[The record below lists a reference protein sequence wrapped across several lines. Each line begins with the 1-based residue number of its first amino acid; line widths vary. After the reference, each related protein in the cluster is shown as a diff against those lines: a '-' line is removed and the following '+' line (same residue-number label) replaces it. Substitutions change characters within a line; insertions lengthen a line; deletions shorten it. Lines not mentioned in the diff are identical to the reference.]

1 MLQLETIKKYYGN
14 LLAIEISSMS
24 IEKGLWWLQGKNGS
38 GKTTLLKM
46 ITGLLPFSG
55 DITLEQKFSLKKQ
68 RQQYVK
74 TVNFAEAEPLY
85 PHFLTAKDLVN
96 LYCYTKGGDI
106 NKSNDLLKQLHVYD
120 AYTQPL
126 RSYSSGMIK
135 KVSLTLAFIGQ
146 PKIILLDEPLITLDP
161 NAVDTIC
168 NIIKDKYQEG
178 VSFII
183 TSPSQYSLINRF
195 LPADLLL
202 KTKPLLIPVYDCYQD
217 IAEGSCQLLL

>member
-1 MLQLETIKKYYGN
+1 MLQLENIKKYYGN
-14 LLAIEISSMS
+14 FLAIEISFIA
-24 IEKGLWWLQGKNGS
+24 IEKGLWWMQGKNGS
-38 GKTTLLKM
+38 GKTTFLKM

-55 DITLEQKFSLKKQ
+55 DIILDQKFNLKKQ

-85 PHFLTAKDLVN
+85 PHFLTAKDLVK

-106 NKSNDLLKQLHVYD
+106 NKSTDLLKQLHVYD

-126 RSYSSGMIK
+126 GSYSSGMIK

-183 TSPSQYSLINRF
+183 TSHQHIQSDQPFFTGRF
-195 LPADLLL
+195 VAEN
-202 KTKPLLIPVYDCYQD
+202 KTITNSG
-217 IAEGSCQLLL
+217 I